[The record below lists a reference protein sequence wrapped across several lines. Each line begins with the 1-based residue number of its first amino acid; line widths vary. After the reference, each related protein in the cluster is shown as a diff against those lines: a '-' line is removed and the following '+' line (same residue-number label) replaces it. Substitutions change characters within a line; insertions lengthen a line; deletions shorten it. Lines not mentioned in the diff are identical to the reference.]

1 MHKFVKR
8 VLLTGSVA
16 LALAMT
22 EFAGGAIAQDF
33 PNKRINLVVGYN
45 AGGFTDSASR
55 VVAEQMSKE
64 LGQTV
69 VVENRGG
76 ASSTIAALAVSQAEP
91 DGYTILASTA
101 SLTVNETLFKKLEYS
116 LLDDLVPVAVVLRAP
131 ETFDVPKDGPDTLQE
146 FLEKAKKEKLN
157 YAVPGT
163 GTTSAF
169 TYFTFFKDLAKVELD
184 QVPFR
189 GGGPA
194 TQAVIGGQT
203 DGYAASASGGIVK
216 QVVAGNLKCLAV
228 AAPERDSRLP
238 DCPTLA
244 EAGYPNHY
252 GYSWVAFWVPKG
264 TPADVIAKLNQAIN
278 SVSQNEAEAAKLK
291 AGGEILSLT
300 PEESDAWV
308 KDEVKTWRE
317 RVTAAGAAGSIE

>member
-1 MHKFVKR
+1 MYEFVKR
-8 VLLTGSVA
+8 ALLAGPVVLAVA
-16 LALAMT
+16 AT
-22 EFAGGAIAQDF
+22 QFAGGAIAQDF
-33 PNKRINLVVGYN
+33 PNKRISLIVGYN

-55 VVAEQMSKE
+55 VVAEQMSRQ

-91 DGYTILASTA
+91 DGYTLLASTA

-116 LLDDLVPVAVVLRAP
+116 LLDDLVPVAIVLRAP

-146 FLEKAKKEKLN
+146 FLDKAKNERLN

-169 TYFTFFKDLAKVELD
+169 TYFTFFKDLAKVEVD

-194 TQAVIGGQT
+194 MQAVIGGQT
-203 DGYAASASGGIVK
+203 NGFAASASGNVVK
-216 QVVAGNLKCLAV
+216 QVNAGNLKCLAV
-228 AAPERDSRLP
+228 AAPERDARLP
-238 DCPTLA
+238 DCPTLT

-252 GYSWVAFWVPKG
+252 GYSWVGFWVPKG
-264 TPADVIAKLNQAIN
+264 TPAPVIDSLNAAIN
-278 SVSQNEAEAAKLK
+278 SIAQNKTEAAKLA
-291 AGGEILSLT
+291 AGGEILEMT
-300 PEESDAWV
+300 PAEADDWV
-308 KDEVKTWRE
+308 RNEVKTWGE
-317 RVTAAGAAGSIE
+317 RVKAAGAAGSVE